1 MPNSFEINFKTLLAE
16 TVSEA
21 HVRLRNQDPEYKQQS
36 RRMYVIHE
44 ELETLLENKNAQPS
58 AYHWDLVREYFKL
71 DLDTYYPEH
80 TATYIQ
86 ALFDCVGVLVK
97 MGWVKKI

>member
-1 MPNSFEINFKTLLAE
+1 MPNSFETNFGTLIAE
-16 TVSEA
+16 TISDA
-21 HVRLRNQDPEYKQQS
+21 HVRFSKQDPEYKEKS
-36 RRMYVIHE
+36 DRMSNIHE

-58 AYHWDLVREYFKL
+58 SYHWELVRKYFQL

-86 ALFDCVGVLVK
+86 AVFDCVGLLVK
-97 MGWVKKI
+97 FGWVK